1 MEDIKITKSLTVIWL
16 TFHFYYLYLTS
27 KDYQKNE
34 NEDKKDEEFLNHKEE
49 MRIENERER
58 TSSMMD
64 CKHKFSYTSN
74 GLTYN
79 RKAVINPEEIKRR
92 SEGIH

>member
-1 MEDIKITKSLTVIWL
+1 MG
-16 TFHFYYLYLTS
+16 FYYLYLTS

-64 CKHKFSYTSN
+64 
-74 GLTYN
+74 LT
-79 RKAVINPEEIKRR
+79 R
-92 SEGIH
+92 

>member
-1 MEDIKITKSLTVIWL
+1 
-16 TFHFYYLYLTS
+16 
-27 KDYQKNE
+27 
-34 NEDKKDEEFLNHKEE
+34 